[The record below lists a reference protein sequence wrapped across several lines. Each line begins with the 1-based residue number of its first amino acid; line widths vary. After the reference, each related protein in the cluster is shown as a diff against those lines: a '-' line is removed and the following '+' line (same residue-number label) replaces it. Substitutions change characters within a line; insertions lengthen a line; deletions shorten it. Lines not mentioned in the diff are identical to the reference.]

1 MSVFRMSFAAP
12 ITKVDFKEVGG
23 KSLAEVSIC
32 KKNRAKEGQEPTFSW
47 LRVSIW
53 APPDWMAA
61 KLVKGAMLAGTGEF
75 TLRSYEKD
83 GQKRQSAEVNS
94 QSFDVEV
101 SGGASESAPRAEAP
115 AAAAPK
121 KPAPVAT
128 SAEDEPP
135 F

>member
-1 MSVFRMSFAAP
+1 MSVFRMTFAAP
-12 ITKVDFKEVGG
+12 VTKVEFKTVGD
-23 KSLAEVSIC
+23 KALAEVSVC

-47 LRVSIW
+47 LRISVW
-53 APPDWMAA
+53 QPPAWMSA
-61 KLVKGAMLAGTGEF
+61 KLVKGAMIAGTGEF

-83 GQKRQSAEVNS
+83 GQKRQSAEVNC

-101 SGGASESAPRAEAP
+101 SGGATDSDAALAP
-115 AAAAPK
+115 ASAAPQR
-121 KPAPVAT
+121 PAPSPT